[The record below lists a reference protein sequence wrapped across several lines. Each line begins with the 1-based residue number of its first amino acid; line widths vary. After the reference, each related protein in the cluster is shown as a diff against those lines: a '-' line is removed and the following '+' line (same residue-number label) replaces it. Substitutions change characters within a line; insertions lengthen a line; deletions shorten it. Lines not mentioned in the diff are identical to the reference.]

1 MLFNIPREKHV
12 MSVTTELL
20 PLFARREQLLERLH
34 GGTQTK
40 AALAESLDI
49 SRSTIDR
56 SMRTLATAGMVQR
69 EQGGYGLTLTGR
81 LLYEEFR
88 SFSERA
94 ESLAAAQRLLSSLPA
109 DTELPPEA
117 VVGATVTYPE
127 STAPYRPMERHVE
140 VIRCADEI
148 DLLATAVAPRFI
160 DAYREQVLEGDLTL
174 RAGLSPS
181 VAERV
186 ATNHGE
192 TAREM
197 MAAGGLA
204 LRELDQRPPFSFT
217 ISRAGDTESLSLLI
231 YGTEGLNG
239 YLINEQPEAISFA
252 RELFERYW
260 AETTPW
266 ETGDS
271 RVSS

>member
-1 MLFNIPREKHV
+1 MLFNIPPEEHV
-12 MSVTTELL
+12 MPVTTDII
-20 PLFARREQLLERLH
+20 PLFARREQLLEQLY
-34 GGTQTK
+34 GGTQSK
-40 AALAESLDI
+40 AALAESLDV
-49 SRSTIDR
+49 SRSTVDR
-56 SMRTLATAGMVQR
+56 SVRTLATAGVVER
-69 EQGGYGLTLTGR
+69 EQGGYGFTLTGR

-94 ESLAAAQRLLSSLPA
+94 ESLAAAQQLLSSLPT
-109 DTELPPEA
+109 DTELPREA
-117 VVGATVTYPE
+117 IVGSTVTYPE

-140 VIRCADEI
+140 MIRRADEI

-160 DAYREQVLEGDLTL
+160 DAYRERVMEGTLTL

-197 MAAGGLA
+197 IATGGLT

-217 ISRAGDTESLSLLI
+217 LSRVGDTEYLSLLI

-239 YLINEQPEAISFA
+239 YLVNERPEAVAFA
-252 RELFERYW
+252 TELFERYW
-260 AETTPW
+260 TETTAW
-266 ETGDS
+266 SAEDS

>member
-1 MLFNIPREKHV
+1 MPV
-12 MSVTTELL
+12 VTKIL
-20 PLFARREQLLERLH
+20 PLFARREQLLEQLH
-34 GGTQTK
+34 GGTRSKTT
-40 AALAESLDI
+40 LAETLDI
-49 SRSTIDR
+49 SRSTVDR
-56 SMRTLATAGMVQR
+56 SVRTLTTAGMVKRQ
-69 EQGGYGLTLTGR
+69 QGGYGFTLTGR

-94 ESLAAAQRLLSSLPA
+94 ESLATAQRLLSSLPA
-109 DTELPPEA
+109 DTELPPE
-117 VVGATVTYPE
+117 VIVGSTVTYPE

-140 VIRCADEI
+140 MIRRADEV
-148 DLLATAVAPRFI
+148 DLLATTVAPRFI
-160 DAYREQVLEGDLTL
+160 DAYREQVLNGELTL

-197 MAAGGLA
+197 IAAGGLT

-217 ISRAGDTESLSLLI
+217 LSRVGDTEYLSLLV

-239 YLINEQPEAISFA
+239 YLVNERPEAVAFA
-252 RELFERYW
+252 TELFERYW
-260 AETTPW
+260 AETTAWPA
-266 ETGDS
+266 GDS